1 MLKTEAKYTFEK
13 VTNGAFEVL
22 QYTLPNGL
30 KLFLSVNSNE
40 PRIFTNIA
48 VRAGSKH
55 DPAETTGLAHYM
67 EHMLFKGT
75 NQLGTVDWETE
86 KVLLEQISDLYEKH
100 RAAKDEDERRKIY
113 IEIDRISGEAAK
125 WVAPNE
131 YDKLA
136 SAMGAKSTNA
146 YTWLEQTVYVND
158 IPANELERWM
168 QLESERFRMM
178 ALRMFHTELETV
190 YEEFNISQ
198 DKDGRKMN
206 NLLRQTLFPQ
216 HPYGTQTT
224 LGAPEHLRNPSQ
236 VNIQWYFNSYYVPN
250 NMALVLSGDF
260 DPDEVVALA
269 EQYFGDYEP
278 KALPPFSFSEQPPL
292 EGPIHKSL
300 LGLEAEHVM
309 MGWRFNGASSSDDL
323 YLMLIQQLLF
333 NQQAG
338 LMDIH
343 LNQQQLVLESEAWT
357 WLYEDFSAFGLY
369 GKPRQDQ
376 SLEDV
381 EQLLLGELEKIR
393 QGEFE
398 EWLLEAVITDFKLN
412 EIRASE
418 SNDARVSAITASF
431 VLGLTWS
438 EFSDRLQQ
446 MEKITKADI
455 VAFAQERLGNDYV
468 VIHKKQGID
477 PSVIKVEKPPF
488 NPVEINREAE
498 SEFAKDFLATSTP
511 SLQPVFI
518 DFDAQISTINLASGI
533 PFDYVRNPSNALFRL
548 DYIFDMGKN
557 SDRKLALAVLYLP
570 YLGTNRYTPSQL
582 QQEFFRLGLSF
593 DVTND
598 DDHTYISLTGL
609 EDNVEAGMTL
619 FEHILSQ
626 VQPQDGVLEKVVTDV
641 LTRRENVKK
650 DRNYILRNAF
660 ASYARYGVDSPF
672 SYRLS
677 KEELHQVTP
686 TELVEKIRELSSYQH
701 RIYYYGQKS
710 QQEVAA
716 LLEKHHQVAAHLRAP
731 LPNRTYTQLPTD
743 EQKVLFLDYPIV
755 QADVMLLSKGS
766 PAFSL
771 EEFLMSE
778 LYNNY
783 FGYGLSSIVFQEI
796 RESKALAYSTYAYYS
811 SPSRQDLAH
820 YLQAYVGTQPDK
832 IADAIPAFLNILN
845 NMPVVESQIEHA
857 KQSILKVIES
867 ERIVP
872 SKTYWTARANKK
884 LGYEHD
890 LRKDLYHTTKSTLAP
905 ELIDFHQKYVAN
917 RKYTFLVMGTKSQI
931 DLDYLR
937 QYGPLQEV
945 TLEEIFGY

>member
-1 MLKTEAKYTFEK
+1 MLKTKAKYTFEK
-13 VTNGAFEVL
+13 ITNGAFEVL

-30 KLFLSVNSNE
+30 KLYLSVNPSE

-75 NQLGTVDWETE
+75 NRIGTVNWEAE
-86 KVLLEQISDLYEKH
+86 KILLEQISNLYEQH
-100 RAAKDEDERRKIY
+100 RLAKDEDERRQIY

-158 IPANELERWM
+158 IPSNELERWM
-168 QLESERFRMM
+168 QLESERFSMM

-198 DKDGRKMN
+198 DRDGRKMN

-250 NMALVLSGDF
+250 NMALVLSGDL

-278 KALPPFSFSEQPPL
+278 KEIPPFSFSEQPPIN
-292 EGPIHKSL
+292 GPIHKSL
-300 LGLEAEHVM
+300 LGLEAEQVM
-309 MGWRFNGASSSDDL
+309 IGWRFNGASSSDDL
-323 YLMLIQQLLF
+323 YLMLIQQILF
-333 NQQAG
+333 NHQAG
-338 LMDIH
+338 LMDIN
-343 LNQQQLVLESEAWT
+343 LNQQQMVLESEAWT

-369 GKPRQDQ
+369 GKPRQNQTLD
-376 SLEDV
+376 DV
-381 EQLLLGELEKIR
+381 EKLLMGELDKIR
-393 QGEFE
+393 RGEFDD
-398 EWLLEAVITDFKLN
+398 WLLEAVITDFKLN
-412 EIRASE
+412 EIRSSE
-418 SNDARVSAITASF
+418 SNDVRVSAITASF
-431 VLGLTWS
+431 VLGVPWS
-438 EFSDRLQQ
+438 DFSNRLKK

-455 VAFAQERLGNDYV
+455 VAFAKERLDNNYV

-477 PSVIKVEKPPF
+477 PNVIKVEKPPF
-488 NPVEINREAE
+488 NPVDINREAE
-498 SEFAKDFLATSTP
+498 SEFAQNFLATSTP
-511 SLQPVFI
+511 ALQPVFV
-518 DFDAQISTINLASGI
+518 DFNAHISTIHLDNKIA
-533 PFDYVRNPSNALFRL
+533 FDYVRNPVNALFRL

-557 SDRKLALAVLYLP
+557 SDRKLALAVMYLP

-609 EDNVEAGMTL
+609 EDNLEAGLML

-626 VQPQDGVLEKVVTDV
+626 VQPQDGVWENVVADIITH
-641 LTRRENVKK
+641 RENVKK
-650 DRNYILRNAF
+650 DRNFILRNAF
-660 ASYARYGVDSPF
+660 ASYARYGTDSPF
-672 SYRLS
+672 TYRLS
-677 KEELHQVTP
+677 KEELYQVTP
-686 TELVEKIRELSSYQH
+686 NELVAKIRELSSYEH

-710 QQEVAA
+710 QQEIAR
-716 LLEKHHQVAAHLRAP
+716 LLERYHLTTETLKP
-731 LPNRTYTQLPTD
+731 TLPNRSYFQLPT
-743 EQKVLFLDYPIV
+743 EKPKVLFLDYPIV
-755 QADVMLLSKGS
+755 QADVMLISKGT
-766 PAFSL
+766 PQFSL

-845 NMPVVESQIEHA
+845 QMPVVESQIEHA

-867 ERIVP
+867 ERIIP

-890 LRKDLYHTTKSTLAP
+890 LRKDLYHATEQTFAP
-905 ELIDFHQKYVAN
+905 ELVDFHQKYVADRN
-917 RKYTFLVMGTKSQI
+917 YTFLVMGSKAQI
-931 DLDYLR
+931 DLGYLR
-937 QYGPLQEV
+937 QFGPLQEV
-945 TLEEIFGY
+945 SLEEIFGY